1 MYGDFTCFGPGPAQ
15 NFEEISQVVH
25 AFCEEHHDLR
35 IAVVTSGGT
44 IVPLERNMGEIFGLL
59 PPPRT
64 PRGRLGRGS
73 G

>member
-1 MYGDFTCFGPGPAQ
+1 MGRWPAQ

-44 IVPLERNMGEIFGLL
+44 IVPLERNMGELSWAVAAVVPTGGG
-59 PPPRT
+59 PGS
-64 PRGRLGRGS
+64 RGG
-73 G
+73 